1 MSSKQVLAL
10 TVALTL
16 GSQAQ
21 AGRYH
26 APHTAWGAPD
36 LDGTWTNFSLTV
48 LERPAGV
55 DKAVVSGAEAKA
67 LEHRMADS
75 RANPEGDVVGNRPS
89 EWWAEAPLAR
99 VDGGFRTSWMV
110 SPTDGRLPYSEEGRR
125 RMANRPRGRMENPED
140 RGPSERCLS
149 ASWAAMSAPM
159 LNPPYAA
166 NYQIV
171 QTRETVAILSE
182 MNHDVRLVR
191 IGGRHPPKA
200 VSYWMGD
207 SIGHWE
213 K

>member
-1 MSSKQVLAL
+1 RSGNLRSPRRFVPAPGLRLTRPAAAGSVQATGAFMSSKKILAL

-110 SPTDGRLPYSEEGRR
+110 SPT
-125 RMANRPRGRMENPED
+125 
-140 RGPSERCLS
+140 
-149 ASWAAMSAPM
+149 
-159 LNPPYAA
+159 
-166 NYQIV
+166 
-171 QTRETVAILSE
+171 
-182 MNHDVRLVR
+182 
-191 IGGRHPPKA
+191 
-200 VSYWMGD
+200 
-207 SIGHWE
+207 
-213 K
+213 